1 MADIQNIKKPTNLP
15 PITLAELN
23 NYTEGNK
30 DTYINQPKPFGINDG
45 LIVNI
50 CADSINPNYIYYLK
64 SSEFEMIGY
73 IHTINRK
80 RMIFLP
86 FYRRDRHSSPW
97 EVYIINY
104 ELDKKDFNS
113 VDEIKALG
121 LNKNPDFAE
130 EQERKYRETIVN
142 EENLADI
149 KKQTQGTVYEAE
161 NKPKKFG
168 YNNSSAEYVKLP
180 NIAGWAENQI
190 IKQQQQQQ
198 AEEQQQQLQQAE
210 KQPQTVRDNN
220 NYAGVEMAQKNK
232 NRIETRLAKVRKDLV
247 EEIESLDGP
256 GENYEELTKEYFA
269 LKKELTEL
277 ETRGDLGGR
286 RRKSKKKSRRKS
298 KRKTTRKYKR
308 K

>member
-121 LNKNPDFAE
+121 LNKNPDFEE
-130 EQERKYRETIVN
+130 EQERKYRETMVN
-142 EENLADI
+142 EENIEAI
-149 KKQTQGTVYEAE
+149 KKQPKGTLDDAE
-161 NKPKKFG
+161 EQPKKSVIITRPQNMLNYQILLVG
-168 YNNSSAEYVKLP
+168 RITKLKSNRRKNNNSSCNRRKNNPKQSV
-180 NIAGWAENQI
+180 I
-190 IKQQQQQQ
+190 ITTTQVSKWH
-198 AEEQQQQLQQAE
+198 
-210 KQPQTVRDNN
+210 
-220 NYAGVEMAQKNK
+220 
-232 NRIETRLAKVRKDLV
+232 RKTK
-247 EEIESLDGP
+247 IES
-256 GENYEELTKEYFA
+256 KH
-269 LKKELTEL
+269 
-277 ETRGDLGGR
+277 DLR
-286 RRKSKKKSRRKS
+286 R
-298 KRKTTRKYKR
+298 
-308 K
+308 

>member
-1 MADIQNIKKPTNLP
+1 MADIQNIKKPTDFP

-30 DTYINQPKPFGINDG
+30 DTYINQPKPFGIIDG
-45 LIVNI
+45 LIANI
-50 CADSINPNYIYYLK
+50 DTDSINPNYIYYLK

-142 EENLADI
+142 EANIANI
-149 KKQTQGTVYEAE
+149 KKQKEGTVYDAE
-161 NKPKKFG
+161 EQPKKVG
-168 YNNSSAEYVKLP
+168 YNNSSAE
-180 NIAGWAENQI
+180 
-190 IKQQQQQQ
+190 
-198 AEEQQQQLQQAE
+198 
-210 KQPQTVRDNN
+210 DF
-220 NYAGVEMAQKNK
+220 
-232 NRIETRLAKVRKDLV
+232 
-247 EEIESLDGP
+247 
-256 GENYEELTKEYFA
+256 ELTDIVG
-269 LKKELTEL
+269 
-277 ETRGDLGGR
+277 RGITKL
-286 RRKSKKKSRRKS
+286 KSKSN
-298 KRKTTRKYKR
+298 
-308 K
+308 